1 MKVDI
6 QSVSPSRSVLAITSE
21 AGDVAKIRAAVVKEF
36 AANATIPGFRKG
48 KAPAA
53 AVERAH
59 AARIAAA
66 VEERAVRT
74 AYEKAVEDNG
84 LKVFE
89 LLSVENRK
97 TGGDGSVSFT
107 ATVDLAP
114 AFEPPATD
122 GIPIDDRT
130 TAVSDADV
138 EAEIG
143 KIQRAFASN
152 EDLAAG
158 DALEADD
165 MVHLDYSATAADG
178 KPLAEAVPDAGTYAE
193 RKGAW
198 CTAGAEHF
206 LVPGLPKELVGRKVG
221 ESGSF
226 EVEFP
231 ADFYKESLRGV
242 KAVYAW
248 TAASA
253 SSSVPAPLGEE
264 LFKKI
269 AVKDEADLRDRI
281 RKGLE
286 ANAEASDRA
295 RHMQQIADY
304 LAKAADLAL
313 PQHAL
318 EENAERL
325 LERLLEANMNRGVS
339 KEDLSKERDAL
350 TGVARA
356 RAEADMKTDF
366 GLDAVGE
373 KLGVSLSNEEFTGY
387 MNNLVSRMRL
397 GRDQIKA
404 LTSDRAAMRNHF
416 LHARREKVLGELLKT
431 AKPTS
436 GIDAK

>member
-1 MKVDI
+1 MKADI
-6 QSVSPSRSVLAITSE
+6 QSVSPSRSVLAVTSE
-21 AGDVAKIRAAVVKEF
+21 AADVAKIRAAVVKEF

-53 AVERAH
+53 AVERVH
-59 AARIAAA
+59 AKRIAET
-66 VEERAVRT
+66 VEDRAVRT

-97 TGGDGSVSFT
+97 VGADGSVSFS
-107 ATVDLAP
+107 ATVDLMP
-114 AFEPPATD
+114 VFEPPATD
-122 GIPIDDRT
+122 AIPIDDKT

-138 EAEIG
+138 DGEVE
-143 KIQRAFASN
+143 KLRRAFAAN
-152 EDLAAG
+152 KDLAAG

-165 MVHLDYSATAADG
+165 MVHLDYSATADG

-198 CTAGAEHF
+198 CTVGAEHF
-206 LVPGLPKELVGRKVG
+206 LVPGLPKELLGKKVG
-221 ESGSF
+221 DEGRF

-248 TAASA
+248 TAVSA
-253 SSSVPAPLGEE
+253 SRSIPAALDGE

-269 AVKDEADLRDRI
+269 SVADEADLRDRI

-286 ANAEASDRA
+286 ANAEAADRA

-304 LAKAADLAL
+304 LAKAADFAL
-313 PQHAL
+313 PAHAL

-325 LERLLEANMNRGVS
+325 LERLLESNMNRGVS
-339 KEDLSKERDAL
+339 KEDLSKEREKL
-350 TGVARA
+350 VEVARA
-356 RAEADMKTDF
+356 RAESDMKTDF
-366 GLDAVGE
+366 VLDAIGE
-373 KLGVSLSNEEFTGY
+373 KLGTTLSNEEFVGY
-387 MNNLVSRMRL
+387 MNNVANRMHLSRE
-397 GRDQIKA
+397 QAKE
-404 LTSDRAAMRNHF
+404 LTSNRVAMRNHY
-416 LHARREKVLGELLKT
+416 LHARREKVLAELLKT
-431 AKPTS
+431 AKPTA
-436 GIDAK
+436 GIDAQ